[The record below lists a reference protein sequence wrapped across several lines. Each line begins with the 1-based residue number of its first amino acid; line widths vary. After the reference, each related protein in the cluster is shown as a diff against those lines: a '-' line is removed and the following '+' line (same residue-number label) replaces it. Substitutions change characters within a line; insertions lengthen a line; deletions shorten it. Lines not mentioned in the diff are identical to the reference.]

1 MEEISGL
8 VFSRGLSAAEWQQV
22 SRKRQLGKY
31 LKLAPGVYVPA
42 GVFAEAPPWERHRLG
57 ALAVGASGTHILAG
71 ISAAALW
78 RMWVYI
84 VDDAPV
90 EYYVTQGR
98 VKPQEVGRR
107 FRGRLPQGHRI
118 TGQRATVTSI
128 PRTIIDLAR
137 FHGFEACFMAMTWA
151 FRNNRCTPEG
161 IRSALM
167 PSLVATNLVEQVL
180 RAVDSRVESAP
191 EAFLLAQ
198 ARKDGRLRLT
208 PQPSIMDSRGTLRRA
223 DFQVERTRYLIE
235 VSGLG
240 KYGITDDEKN
250 IKLRKE
256 KRRTDGLSNAG
267 YIVLNY
273 TAWEVF
279 SGVAYRDL
287 LQRGDQLGF

>member
-78 RMWVYI
+78 GMWVYI
-84 VDDAPV
+84 VDDAAV

-151 FRNNRCTPEG
+151 FRNNRCTPED

-167 PSLVATNLVEQVL
+167 PPPLPRLAVARAATRRNPREQRMHRRCTAQL
-180 RAVDSRVESAP
+180 R
-191 EAFLLAQ
+191 
-198 ARKDGRLRLT
+198 
-208 PQPSIMDSRGTLRRA
+208 
-223 DFQVERTRYLIE
+223 
-235 VSGLG
+235 G
-240 KYGITDDEKN
+240 K
-250 IKLRKE
+250 
-256 KRRTDGLSNAG
+256 S
-267 YIVLNY
+267 
-273 TAWEVF
+273 
-279 SGVAYRDL
+279 
-287 LQRGDQLGF
+287 LQRGEVEPRQCPRRSK